1 MVNHSNRRMMQAPA
15 GELNPPIGGRAV
27 EQAAPLLGV
36 KIRQPWRSRGV
47 IARARLD
54 AYLDIIRNRR
64 LTLLVA
70 PPGYGKTTAAAAWV
84 DALAGTGAQVAW
96 LSLGPED
103 DEPERFLDYVDAAMA
118 PALGKA
124 AQAAGGALSA
134 TFSVPMETR
143 LGWLLE
149 ELGRLPHEVYL
160 FLDDFHLVSHGQI
173 LAAIDFLLRYAPEN
187 LHVLLLSR
195 EALGLNLSALRAR
208 DAVFEIPASALLFDV
223 GETDQLLQ
231 KGEFVHAL
239 SDQATAL
246 HTLTG
251 GWIAALRAAV
261 ATLRSHGRPEQYL
274 GKLPATLRPISSLFA
289 DLMEGLA
296 PDVVDFL
303 EHICITERHCAALAE
318 ALGAATH
325 GQALLERVEQLQ
337 LFISRQDDRGSWFVL
352 HPLFREF
359 LEQRARSRAGLDLTA
374 LHQRAAHWFAAQ
386 ALWSEAIH
394 HALAADD
401 VGRALAWIESSAM
414 QLVGDG
420 DILTLLSWERQLRTH
435 LVARPIRLRLA
446 FAWALCLAMA
456 SERALALLDGVEAE
470 LAAPERP
477 VGHDRLLR
485 ECTALRAVLLSE
497 KGDYDAAG
505 VLANQYLRAPVAQP
519 WVPNALLNVI
529 ASAHLQAGRWE
540 QLHVVP
546 PLAQDPHAQRLPD
559 RTSMVYRLSIL
570 GLAEYRQGHLENA
583 VRYLEEGMALGA
595 ALGAR
600 GHVLQA
606 LPAPTLALVRY
617 EQDRL
622 ADAQRI
628 NAEHFEVN
636 RRVGPIDGL
645 SGCYRVAARIAH
657 MQGQLVQARTLL
669 DDAERI
675 AMARGW
681 TTVQAAVC
689 MERVRYALLDGRSA
703 DAGASMERLALL
715 AQSAHSADS
724 AGTSH
729 AVLQRSLA
737 LCSAWRALVD
747 GAHAAAATTLEPL
760 LHGARTSGRLLD
772 QFSTGTAL
780 CLAWLALGPRTEALD
795 LFLALC
801 RQAHAVGAVR
811 SLLDQ
816 PLPTT
821 ALLDQAIA
829 YAADQAQPAVPAS
842 FLQRLRNADA
852 TAPGSTTAAAPT
864 PSATHPGLSP
874 REHGILVLITQGL
887 SNKEIARNLGLTAET
902 VKSHLKKIY
911 PKLGVQN
918 RAQAAAKRLDQTR

>member
-1 MVNHSNRRMMQAPA
+1 MVYRPNSRMMQAPA
-15 GELNPPIGGRAV
+15 GELNPPIGGERAA

-54 AYLDIIRNRR
+54 GYLDIIRNRL

-70 PPGYGKTTAAAAWV
+70 PPGYGKTTAAVAWV
-84 DALAGTGAQVAW
+84 DALAGTGAHVAW

-103 DEPERFLDYVDAAMA
+103 DEPERFLDYLDAAIA
-118 PALGKA
+118 QALGKST
-124 AQAAGGALSA
+124 QLAGGALSA

-149 ELGRLPHEVYL
+149 ELGSLPQEVYL
-160 FLDDFHLVSHGQI
+160 FLDDFHLVSHAQI
-173 LAAIDFLLRYAPEN
+173 LGAMDFLLRYAPEN
-187 LHVLLLSR
+187 FHVLLLSR
-195 EALGLNLSALRAR
+195 ETLALNLGALRAR
-208 DAVFEIPASALLFDV
+208 DSVFEIPASTLLFDV

-239 SDQATAL
+239 SDQAPAL

-261 ATLRSHGRPEQYL
+261 ATLRSHGKPEQYL
-274 GKLPATLRPISSLFA
+274 GKLPATLRPISSLFS
-289 DLMEGLA
+289 DLMERLA
-296 PDVVDFL
+296 PELVDFL
-303 EHICITERHCAALAE
+303 ERICITERHSAALVE
-318 ALGAATH
+318 ALGASPN
-325 GQALLERVEQLQ
+325 GQAMLERIEQLQ

-352 HPLFREF
+352 HPLFREY
-359 LEQRARSRAGLDLTA
+359 LEQRAGSRAGLDMTD

-386 ALWSEAIH
+386 SLWSEAIH
-394 HALAADD
+394 HALAAND

-414 QLVGDG
+414 VLVGDG
-420 DILTLLSWERQLRTH
+420 DILTLLSWERQLRAH

-456 SERALALLDGVEAE
+456 SERALALVDGVEAE
-470 LAAPERP
+470 LAAPGQP
-477 VGHDRLLR
+477 AQHDTLLS

-497 KGDYDAAG
+497 KGDYDAAS

-519 WVPNALLNVI
+519 WVPNAILNVI

-540 QLHVVP
+540 QLQVVP
-546 PLAQDPHAQRLPD
+546 PFAQDSHEQRVRD

-583 VRYLEEGMALGA
+583 ARYLEEGMALGA
-595 ALGAR
+595 AIGTR
-600 GHVLQA
+600 GHVLHA

-617 EQDRL
+617 EQNRL

-645 SGCYRVAARIAH
+645 SGCYRIAARTAH
-657 MQGQLVQARTLL
+657 MQGQLVLARTLL

-681 TTVQAAVC
+681 NTVQAAVC
-689 MERVRYALLDGRSA
+689 MERVRYALLDGRMT
-703 DAGASMERLALL
+703 DARASMERLDIL
-715 AQSAHSADS
+715 ATSVDNTSTAYADL
-724 AGTSH
+724 H
-729 AVLQRSLA
+729 QSLA
-737 LCSAWRALVD
+737 LAGAWRDLVD
-747 GAHAAAATTLEPL
+747 GAHAAAAASLEPL
-760 LHGARTSGRLLD
+760 LQTVRSNGRLLD
-772 QFSTGTAL
+772 HFSIATAL
-780 CLAWLALGPRTEALD
+780 CMAWLALGRRDESLE
-795 LFLALC
+795 LFIGVC
-801 RQAHAVGAVR
+801 RQAQAAGAVR
-811 SLLDQ
+811 SILDQ
-816 PLPTT
+816 PLPTDELVRLAT
-821 ALLDQAIA
+821 DHARS
-829 YAADQAQPAVPAS
+829 QAQTVVLVE
-842 FLQRLRNADA
+842 FLQRLQDA
-852 TAPGSTTAAAPT
+852 GAASPGASTAAPQTAAT
-864 PSATHPGLSP
+864 GPSLSP
-874 REHGILVLITQGL
+874 REHGIWVLITQGL

-902 VKSHLKKIY
+902 VKSHLKNIY

-918 RAQAAAKRLDQTR
+918 RAQAAAKRLGQTR